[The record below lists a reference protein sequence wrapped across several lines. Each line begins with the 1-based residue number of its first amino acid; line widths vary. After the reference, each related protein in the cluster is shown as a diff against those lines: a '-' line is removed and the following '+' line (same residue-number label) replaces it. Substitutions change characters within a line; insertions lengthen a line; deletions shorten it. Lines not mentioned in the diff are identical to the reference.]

1 MTTIKKEDFIESIRS
16 ALQYI
21 SYYHSEDFILAMQSA
36 YEKEKSQPAKDAI
49 LQILTSSRMSAYGH
63 RPLCQDTGIVTVFLR
78 QGMNIRWKTD
88 QTIEEMVNEGV
99 RQAYKDSANPLRASI
114 VRDPA
119 GQRTNTN
126 DNTPAIT
133 HFSLVKGDGLEVSIA
148 AKGGGS
154 ENKATLRMLN
164 PSESIVEYVLETIP
178 KMGAGW
184 CPPGVL
190 GIGIGGTADKAML
203 LAKES
208 LLEPIN
214 IQEIITHGPKNYLE
228 ELRVKLYRQINQ
240 LGIGAQGLGGLTTV
254 LDVKI
259 LDYPT
264 HAASLPIAIIPNC
277 AANRHIHFSL
287 DGTGPANLK
296 VPDLELWPKK
306 AWQPNESFRRV
317 NLSLLDK
324 TSMQDW
330 KLGETILLSGKIL
343 TARDAAHKKLK
354 QILESKTSLPNG
366 LDLEN
371 KFIYYVG
378 PVEPVGN
385 EVVGPA
391 GPTTA
396 NRMDKYTK
404 MMLEDYKVM
413 GMIGKAERGPETQAL
428 IKKNKSIYLI
438 AVGGSAYLVSQAIK
452 KSKVVAF
459 PELGMEAMYEFD
471 IENMPVTVAVDT
483 LGSSIHEEGV
493 KEWKGISIDF

>member
-1 MTTIKKEDFIESIRS
+1 
-16 ALQYI
+16 
-21 SYYHSEDFILAMQSA
+21 
-36 YEKEKSQPAKDAI
+36 
-49 LQILTSSRMSAYGH
+49 
-63 RPLCQDTGIVTVFLR
+63 
-78 QGMNIRWKTD
+78 
-88 QTIEEMVNEGV
+88 
-99 RQAYKDSANPLRASI
+99 
-114 VRDPA
+114 
-119 GQRTNTN
+119 
-126 DNTPAIT
+126 
-133 HFSLVKGDGLEVSIA
+133 
-148 AKGGGS
+148 
-154 ENKATLRMLN
+154 
-164 PSESIVEYVLETIP
+164 
-178 KMGAGW
+178 
-184 CPPGVL
+184 L

-228 ELRVKLYRQINQ
+228 ELRLKLYRQINQ

-354 QILESKTSLPNG
+354 HILESKTSLPNG

>member
-1 MTTIKKEDFIESIRS
+1 
-16 ALQYI
+16 
-21 SYYHSEDFILAMQSA
+21 
-36 YEKEKSQPAKDAI
+36 
-49 LQILTSSRMSAYGH
+49 
-63 RPLCQDTGIVTVFLR
+63 
-78 QGMNIRWKTD
+78 
-88 QTIEEMVNEGV
+88 
-99 RQAYKDSANPLRASI
+99 
-114 VRDPA
+114 
-119 GQRTNTN
+119 
-126 DNTPAIT
+126 
-133 HFSLVKGDGLEVSIA
+133 
-148 AKGGGS
+148 
-154 ENKATLRMLN
+154 
-164 PSESIVEYVLETIP
+164 
-178 KMGAGW
+178 MGAGW

-228 ELRVKLYRQINQ
+228 ELRVKLYRRINQ

-413 GMIGKAERGPETQAL
+413 GMIGKAERGPETQEL